1 MRLGG
6 LQAGLVADA
15 IGASLAVVIGALVS
29 LAYGLFVAVRYPE
42 VREMA

>member
-15 IGASLAVVIGALVS
+15 IGASLAVSIGAVVS
-29 LAYGLFVAVRYPE
+29 LGYGVFVAVRFPK
-42 VREMA
+42 VREMR